1 MMRWRDGEMERWR
14 GGEMEGGEM
23 ERWKDDGMETWT
35 DGEIE
40 MWRHGDVEMWIQ
52 GEMETN
58 MRDGEVKRWRGGQVG
73 RWREGEMER
82 QGERELEKWRH
93 PRGPAVLPAVCAC
106 LSPVHLPL
114 CLREELFAGISFM
127 ARSTAAPVCSTLGEF
142 WGRDRAWWG
151 GARQVLTGGQ
161 SWQSQSG
168 GHAAGQPAVPPEAPL
183 GAGTSLPVLSGVP
196 LALSLHLLCHH
207 HLRSVWPWVGV
218 STPCAPGPH
227 RSLLL
232 LLCLELR
239 PCHANTQHCSVPQN
253 PAQKAREGFCTLT
266 TSTVCWDDGLLFLV
280 NLAMSQALLFI
291 IMA

>member
-1 MMRWRDGEMERWR
+1 
-14 GGEMEGGEM
+14 
-23 ERWKDDGMETWT
+23 
-35 DGEIE
+35 
-40 MWRHGDVEMWIQ
+40 
-52 GEMETN
+52 
-58 MRDGEVKRWRGGQVG
+58 
-73 RWREGEMER
+73 MER

-93 PRGPAVLPAVCAC
+93 PPGPAVLPAVCAR

-114 CLREELFAGISFM
+114 CLREELFGGISFM
-127 ARSTAAPVCSTLGEF
+127 ARSTAALVCSILGEF
-142 WGRDRAWWG
+142 RGRDRARWDDV
-151 GARQVLTGGQ
+151 RQVVTGGQ

-168 GHAAGQPAVPPEAPL
+168 GHAAGQPAVPPEAAL

-196 LALSLHLLCHH
+196 LALSLHLPCHC
-207 HLRSVWPWVGV
+207 HLRSVWSWVGV

-239 PCHANTQHCSVPQN
+239 PCRANTQHCSVPQN

-280 NLAMSQALLFI
+280 NLAVSQALLFI